1 MNTWYEAAETLFGIQ
16 LNAHQLEQFE
26 DYLSILLEW
35 NEKFNLTAIREPE
48 DIRFKHFLDSLS
60 VTRGWSRFLPPTSL
74 IDLGTGAGFPGIP
87 LKILWPDLKLSL
99 VDSVGKKVNFCRLV
113 LDSLHLQNAETMAIR
128 AEELGQ
134 NPNHRESYQ
143 LVTARAVAPMPVL
156 LEYCLPLV
164 QPGGRI
170 VLQKGTDGPEEAER
184 CRPIMHKLGGDL
196 KEVLPLELPG
206 TEGIRYLVLIDK
218 NTHTPATYPRHTGV
232 PSKLPLTVKE

>member
-1 MNTWYEAAETLFGIQ
+1 MVTWQNAAEELFGIE
-16 LNAHQLEQFE
+16 LSPWQLEQFE
-26 DYLSILLEW
+26 KYLATLLEW

-48 DIRFKHFLDSLS
+48 DIRYRHFLDSLS
-60 VTRGWSRFLPPTSL
+60 VTRGWSRTAPPTSL
-74 IDLGTGAGFPGIP
+74 VDLGTGAGFPGIP
-87 LKILWPDLKLSL
+87 LKILWPELKLSL
-99 VDSVGKKVNFCRLV
+99 VDSVGKKMNFCKLV
-113 LDSLHLQNAETMAIR
+113 LDTLQLHNAETMTIR

-134 NPNHRESYQ
+134 DPEHREKYQ

-156 LEYCLPLV
+156 LEYCLPLA

-170 VLQKGTDGPEEAER
+170 VLQKGTDALAEAER

-218 NTHTPATYPRHTGV
+218 NTHTPANYPRHTGV
-232 PSKLPLTVKE
+232 PSKSPLTV